1 MVKAL
6 LNGVGIQSIS
16 GTAGLDSKP
25 RGKIRSFAKLFHEP
39 EHHDPFLDAQM
50 HHSLQMGQ

>member
-6 LNGVGIQSIS
+6 LNGVGIPIIT

-25 RGKIRSFAKLFHEP
+25 RGKIRSFTKLFHEP
-39 EHHDPFLDAQM
+39 EHHDPFLDTQL
-50 HHSLQMGQ
+50 HHSLPMDL